1 MLPPCLANFIDEWK
15 RPEVLI
21 NNNPNVPMLELETT
35 EVDGKQVQGGE
46 GGRQAK
52 GELFAGN
59 DKAFEWLLAVMQA
72 VKQRSGSIRQGD
84 FLWELIYP
92 KDKASGLP
100 TISPSGKYIVRC
112 FVMNE
117 WRQVVVDDRIPVDL
131 FGRPLPVGVRPVQLW
146 PLLLSK
152 AVLKIMAALTI
163 LESTSPLEAPAFHWL
178 TGWPTESLVSAGM
191 DRGHPRRSFDLED
204 GRLFDRIE
212 EVQGDLGALVSCC
225 LIERAASDRPPP
237 RMLVLC
243 GPDAVGLEDIMGKML
258 EDFAEAFGRTV
269 SHTTRPPLE
278 HEVDGDTYHFT
289 DRPTMESDIE
299 QGLFL
304 ESSEMEKYSKGIP
317 GRYLY
322 GTSLATVREVAAT
335 GRLCIMDIDVK
346 GCQALYDREGVD
358 AMYVYLRAPSHEEL
372 ERRQRARLKEA
383 ESTIQ
388 KRLSHAQ
395 NQIEQSREEGLF
407 NNIIVNDQYDD
418 VYLSV
423 KEAIAV
429 LSPIIRNRLRGL
441 PAYVLDYS
449 DIIPANSVEKPNV
462 KPVALVGPTTTEK
475 DQLIANIVEEF
486 PDVFGFARQHTTRV
500 LEEGEEDRFIHV
512 SKEEFQEL
520 MDGNKFVEHREDL
533 FVHPSAVQ
541 NHGTSY
547 DEVSV
552 VTQQSR
558 LCLLNVD
565 VEGVKQMRSNN
576 VDHLSIFLD
585 PPSMETFEKRLRD
598 WLAEPDTAIEKMLAY
613 AKAQEESARQ
623 RGIFDAIITYND
635 VEHTFDGVKEVVS
648 KFRPDVIPP
657 LKSAGAG
664 GRWQAPLV
672 IGGPTAVG
680 KTTLVKKLLEEFP
693 DKFEFCVSHTTRP
706 PRDGEEEGKDYFFTD
721 RATFEADVA
730 EGKFLEHTE
739 INGHLY
745 GTSLAAVKTEPGSM
759 CILDIDTAGAAEI
772 RNSKGQLRAWVSDM
786 LNVAIH
792 PPSKEV
798 LEERVRSIEGLGEE
812 EMEARVA
819 QALAEMDKLEEE
831 SKSFDNVVV
840 INDDL
845 EKSYIELK
853 DAIAAHSPDIMKPAP
868 KPLVLVGPM
877 GSGKSS
883 LMNRIM
889 REHSGNFASPVFHT
903 TRPKREGE
911 VQGQSFHFVEKSEM
925 DAGVADGDF
934 WFVEEALGH
943 LYGVSKRE
951 MWEVAHRGTIGV
963 LSVDSVADVKKL
975 HGQGMRGTFVFVQPE
990 SMEAMQKR
998 LEAEVQRACPPGYEP
1013 EEVVALRMTHIKSE
1027 MEAAAAEK
1035 FFNFVV
1041 NNDGSDAAYCQ
1052 LMEAVSQ
1059 HAPDVVPLYEVWGY
1073 GQGLWDKTVRTYG
1086 RPIVRISI
1094 IGPAASGKSTQAKLL
1109 EHRFGVP
1116 YLYPGEL
1123 VYKEVQG
1130 KTKLGLEAKP
1140 YLDNTKTVPEEL
1152 IARIIKKRI
1161 AEEDCQMR
1169 GWMLDGFPHTLKE
1182 CEALK
1187 NAGIFPDK
1195 VIFLE
1200 SKHDELF
1207 ERIKGRKI
1215 NPANGEVFYIAPEG
1229 SDRPSI
1235 QPEGKDDEET
1245 EEIIKQLTIRHDD
1258 TEDNVRNRLFHYD
1271 RLDQNLRS
1279 EFRNVSTYINA
1290 ERDKEAIFHDIEAF
1304 ITLEVRLKD
1313 SIVVTPT
1320 RSLREFTY
1328 IVDGTLKHQRRCLLR
1343 LRQDTGPEVGEHFWV
1358 DVMDLGTNTQ
1368 CVLLGVNQ
1376 EGFGCTRAQNK
1387 LDFSSMP
1394 ASEVFYVDS
1403 PEPIDL
1409 FTSLSVGTQYFLEDV
1424 LRPPQRAKV
1433 VVLTGPVGVG
1443 VDVME
1448 SMLVNDYS
1456 DRCRSPPV
1464 DSASASDDIAT
1475 SAFRQAV
1482 EAGEYILH
1490 ALGTSGKWS
1499 GVKVSEVESIVSS
1512 GKICVLDA
1520 KFDQLAGLRGR
1531 TDFDFVFMYIKP
1543 KSIEALDN
1551 RLRGVGGYA
1560 EEELQQH
1567 LRAAEHQLEELSE
1580 GPAGEQ
1586 KSLFHHIITNDVEAG
1601 CYNRI
1606 KVCLGPHWPMVLK
1619 PTENSLIL
1627 QEYDW
1632 KARVPGKTVLRLSN
1646 FTHSTARLRL
1656 PRGKHMFKL
1665 NIDQGLLYS
1674 AILRSNTEFTLSD
1687 KFKVIKEVNKAEVH
1701 EESGTYKDA
1710 EAKVFSQ
1717 IFRHL
1722 LSVTEPTEMTA
1733 TMFVADSV
1741 ARKYMQLHVVNNDT
1755 GDCSTF
1761 LTDTVTPCSFAPNES
1776 GYTVFSTAYSLAP
1789 YTSGPWRFVTAASCP
1804 ASTTVLQMKEES
1816 YNGMYEPNKDGLICS
1831 HVLHV
1836 QKKMVMSLHLETSAV
1851 AAFQVS
1857 LLEVEDGKIFT
1868 MKQSWH
1874 GTSVW
1879 TCTSLMLEPPPE
1891 NKQYIMHVE
1900 LDGALCDFVVAP
1912 NGDIPHDLEWKLA
1925 IHHADPDF
1933 RIEADET
1940 RDNTL
1945 KKTLAAWNESGSGG
1959 SSGRPAK
1966 ASEVM
1971 QAYQKKEEGVPGR
1984 RVVPGE
1990 ETEFELNPERHLKVV
2005 TAMTLDPANRLVLTN
2020 EDYNQGLKQV
2030 EKSVEEFQ
2038 KWKKTREE
2046 GFEEADANREVV
2058 GGKKHADLASWRE
2071 EMLTKRQATQ
2081 SRRQAYLASK
2091 KAPEQASS
2099 EDSAGEKENIEG
2111 TMNNAS

>member
-1 MLPPCLANFIDEWK
+1 
-15 RPEVLI
+15 
-21 NNNPNVPMLELETT
+21 MLELETA

-59 DKAFEWLLAVMQA
+59 DKAFEWLLAVVQA
-72 VKQRSGSIRQGD
+72 VKQRAGSIRQGD

-152 AVLKIMAALTI
+152 AVLKIMASLTI
-163 LESTSPLEAPAFHWL
+163 LDSTSPLESPAFHWL

-191 DRGHPRRSFDLED
+191 DRGHPRLPFDLED

-212 EVQGDLGALVSCC
+212 EVQGDPGALVSCC
-225 LIERAASDRPPP
+225 LIDRAASDRPPP

-258 EDFAEAFGRTV
+258 VDFAEAFGRTV

-289 DRPTMESDIE
+289 DRPTMEAEIE

-304 ESSEMEKYSKGIP
+304 ESSEMEKFSKGIP
-317 GRYLY
+317 GHYLY

-358 AMYVYLRAPSHEEL
+358 AMYVYLRAPSVEEL
-372 ERRQRARLKEA
+372 ERRQRGRLKEA

-407 NNIIVNDQYDD
+407 DNIIVNDLYDD

-462 KPVALVGPTTTEK
+462 KPVALVGPTTVEK

-486 PDVFGFARQHTTRV
+486 PDVFGFARQHTTRL
-500 LEEGEEDRFIHV
+500 LEEGEADRFIHV
-512 SKEEFQEL
+512 SNEEFQNL
-520 MDGNKFVEHREDL
+520 VDAKNFVEHRQDL

-541 NHGTSY
+541 KHGTSY
-547 DEVSV
+547 DEVAV

-565 VEGVKQMRSNN
+565 VEGVKQMRDNG

-585 PPSMETFEKRLRD
+585 PPSMETFEKRLRT
-598 WLAEPDTAIEKMLAY
+598 WLAEPDSAIEKMLEY

-635 VEHTFDGVKEVVS
+635 VTDTFNEVTEVVS

-657 LKSAGAG
+657 LKSAAAG

-672 IGGPTAVG
+672 IGGPTAAG
-680 KTTLVKKLLEEFP
+680 KTSLIKKLLEEFP
-693 DKFEFCVSHTTRP
+693 DKFNFCVSHTTRA
-706 PRDGEEEGKDYFFTD
+706 PREGEEEGADYFFVD
-721 RATFEADVA
+721 RETFEADVA
-730 EGKFLEHTE
+730 ENKFLEYTE
-739 INGHLY
+739 VNGHLY
-745 GTSLAAVKTEPGSM
+745 GTSLSAVKTEPGSI
-759 CILDIDTAGAAEI
+759 CILDINTSGAAEI
-772 RNSKGQLRAWVSDM
+772 RNNKGQLRSWVADM
-786 LNVAIH
+786 LCVAIH
-792 PPSKEV
+792 PPSKEMLV
-798 LEERVRSIEGLGEE
+798 QRVRSIEGLSEE
-812 EMEARVA
+812 EMEARVE
-819 QALAEMDKLEEE
+819 LAVAELETLGEERNAFDEVVIVNDDIEE
-831 SKSFDNVVV
+831 SYS
-840 INDDL
+840 
-845 EKSYIELK
+845 ELK
-853 DAIAAHSPDIMKPAP
+853 EAIAARNPDIMKPAP
-868 KPLVLVGPM
+868 MPLVLVGPM
-877 GSGKSS
+877 GSGKTA

-903 TRPKREGE
+903 SRAKREGE
-911 VQGQSFHFVEKSEM
+911 VQGRSFHFTKRAQME
-925 DAGVADGDF
+925 ADIASGNF
-934 WFVEEALGH
+934 WLVEEALGH

-951 MWEVAHRGTIGV
+951 MWEVAHRGTIAV
-963 LSVDSVADVKKL
+963 LAVDSVAEAQKL
-975 HGQGMRGTFVFVQPE
+975 REQGMRGTFVFVQPE
-990 SMEAMQKR
+990 SVEAMRVR

-1013 EEVVALRMTHIKSE
+1013 EEVVTLRMRHIQSE
-1027 MEAAAAEK
+1027 MEVATAVQNL
-1035 FFNFVV
+1035 FNFVV
-1041 NNDGSDAAYCQ
+1041 ENDGSDAAYCK
-1052 LMEAVSQ
+1052 LMEAVSE
-1059 HAPDVVPLYEVWGY
+1059 HAPDVVPLHEVWGY

-1094 IGPAASGKSTQAKLL
+1094 IGPAASGKTTQAKLL

-1130 KTKLGLEAKP
+1130 KTDLGLEAKP

-1152 IARIIKKRI
+1152 MARIIKKRI
-1161 AEEDCQMR
+1161 AEEDCQTR

-1187 NAGIFPDK
+1187 KAEIFPDK
-1195 VIFLE
+1195 VVFLE

-1215 NPANGEVFYIAPEG
+1215 DPATGDVFYIAPEG
-1229 SDRPSI
+1229 SDRTSI
-1235 QPEGKDDEET
+1235 QPEGKDEEES
-1245 EEIIKQLTIRHDD
+1245 EELMKHLTIRHDD
-1258 TEDNVRNRLFHYD
+1258 SEDNVRNRLFHYD
-1271 RLDQNLRS
+1271 RLDQSLRS

-1320 RSLREFTY
+1320 RSLCEFTY
-1328 IVDGTLKHQRRCLLR
+1328 VVEGTLKYQRRCLLR

-1376 EGFGCTRAQNK
+1376 EKFDCTHAQNK

-1409 FTSLSVGTQYFLEDV
+1409 FASLSVGTQYLLEDV
-1424 LRPPQRAKV
+1424 LSPPQRAKV
-1433 VVLTGPVGVG
+1433 LVLTGPEGVG
-1443 VDVME
+1443 VERMA
-1448 SMLVNDYS
+1448 SMLVADYS
-1456 DRCRSPPV
+1456 DRCSAPQE
-1464 DSASASDDIAT
+1464 DSAPGSDQIAS
-1475 SAFRQAV
+1475 SAFSLGL
-1482 EAGEYILH
+1482 ESGEYLTH
-1490 ALGTSGKWS
+1490 AQEVCGDWL
-1499 GVKVSEVESIVSS
+1499 GVKVAEVESIVSA
-1512 GKICVLDA
+1512 GKLCVLAA
-1520 KFDQLAGLRGR
+1520 KYDQLEALRGR
-1531 TDFDFVFMYIKP
+1531 SDFEYVFVYIEP

-1551 RLRGVGGYA
+1551 RLRDLGCYA
-1560 EEELQQH
+1560 EEALQQH
-1567 LRAAEHQLEELSE
+1567 LREAERQLGELSQVE
-1580 GPAGEQ
+1580 GEKPHFDHVIA
-1586 KSLFHHIITNDVEAG
+1586 NDVEAG

-1606 KVCLGPHWPMVLK
+1606 KACLGPHWPVVLK
-1619 PTENSLIL
+1619 PTESSLIL
-1627 QEYDW
+1627 QEYEW
-1632 KARVPGKTVLRLSN
+1632 KTRVPGKTVLRLRN

-1665 NIDQGLLYS
+1665 NVDQGLLYS
-1674 AILRSNTEFTLSD
+1674 AILRSSTAFTVAD
-1687 KFKVIKEVNKAEVH
+1687 KFKVIEEVNKANVH
-1701 EESGTYKDA
+1701 EESGIYK
-1710 EAKVFSQ
+1710 EVEGQVFSQ
-1717 IFRHL
+1717 IFRHHI
-1722 LSVTEPTEMTA
+1722 SVAEPTEMTA
-1733 TMFVADSV
+1733 TMYVADSA
-1741 ARKYMQLHVVNNDT
+1741 ARKYMQLHVVDNDT
-1755 GDCSTF
+1755 GSCSTH
-1761 LTDTVTPCSFAPNES
+1761 LTDSITPCTFTPNEN
-1776 GYTVFSTAYSLAP
+1776 GYTIFSTSYSLAP
-1789 YTSGPWRFVTAASCP
+1789 YVSGPWRFVSAASHP
-1804 ASTTVLQMKEES
+1804 LTPTPLQMKEETS
-1816 YNGMYEPNKDGLICS
+1816 SGTYQPNKDGVICG

-1836 QKKMVMSLHLETSAV
+1836 TKKMVMSLHLETSEPSS
-1851 AAFQVS
+1851 FLVS
-1857 LLEVEDGKIFT
+1857 LLEVEDDKVFT
-1868 MKQSWH
+1868 MRRSWH
-1874 GTSVW
+1874 GTTVF
-1879 TCTSLMLEPPPE
+1879 TCMSLMLEPLQE
-1891 NKQYIMHVE
+1891 NKQYILQVE
-1900 LDGALCDFVVAP
+1900 LDGALCDFEVAP
-1912 NGDIPHDLEWKLA
+1912 NGDIPFDLEWKLA
-1925 IHHADPDF
+1925 VHHSDPDF
-1933 RIEADET
+1933 RVEADQT
-1940 RDNTL
+1940 RE
-1945 KKTLAAWNESGSGG
+1945 KTLREALSAWNESGEGG
-1959 SSGRPAK
+1959 ASGRPAK
-1966 ASEVM
+1966 ASEAM
-1971 QAYQKKEEGVPGR
+1971 QAFQEKDAAEPERRRFPGKEED
-1984 RVVPGE
+1984 
-1990 ETEFELNPERHLKVV
+1990 FALNPEAHVKVI
-2005 TAMTLDPANRLVLTN
+2005 TASTTDLSSRPVLSN
-2020 EDYNQGLKQV
+2020 DDYNQGKERV
-2030 EKSVEEFQ
+2030 EKSVEDFQ
-2038 KWKKTREE
+2038 EWKKTRAA
-2046 GFEEADANREVV
+2046 GFEEAGTNREAV
-2058 GGKKHADLASWRE
+2058 GSRKHSELVAWRTD
-2071 EMLTKRQATQ
+2071 MLLKRQATQ
-2081 SRRQAYLASK
+2081 SRRRAYLASK
-2091 KAPEQASS
+2091 KAPEATEG
-2099 EDSAGEKENIEG
+2099 EDSGGEKENIEEA
-2111 TMNNAS
+2111 ASAGA